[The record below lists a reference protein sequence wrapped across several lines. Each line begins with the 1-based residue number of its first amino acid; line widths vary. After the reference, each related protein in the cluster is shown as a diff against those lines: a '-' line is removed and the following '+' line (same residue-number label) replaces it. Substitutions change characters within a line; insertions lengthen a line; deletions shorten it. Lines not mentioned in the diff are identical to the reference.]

1 MIIPCISCHRVFRLD
16 DSMIKP
22 TGSMVR
28 CSKCH
33 HIFIVYQTGDHS
45 ASELSDRQ
53 ISNEQKNAS
62 NESFEKETNTTG
74 SLENGD
80 ENAKPSI
87 ESTPKDISENAK
99 YANYHIP
106 SNFASSI
113 LDELFDLDQ

>member
-1 MIIPCISCHRVFRLD
+1 MIIPCVSCHRIFRVD
-16 DSMIKP
+16 DSIIKP

-45 ASELSDRQ
+45 EPELSDRR
-53 ISNEQKNAS
+53 ISNAQKNAS
-62 NESFEKETNTTG
+62 NESSAIHN
-74 SLENGD
+74 
-80 ENAKPSI
+80 
-87 ESTPKDISENAK
+87 
-99 YANYHIP
+99 IP